1 VSVIWVDSGR
11 FGAPV
16 YDPNTLLLIS
26 GRGANGSA
34 PIDSSQYSNVIGV
47 GGNAAITTSVAD
59 PFGASQGVIGY
70 DGNGDFILFPNV
82 STFNSNTIHSLE
94 FFYRRV
100 SGNAMLY
107 QRAGSVGDWNGTNG
121 VEMLIYISGNVF
133 DMPFNNGTSAPTSIT
148 INGGAALA
156 ANTWIHCLE
165 SYNGATTRL
174 FINGSLVGSSSAAR
188 AIPSSVSAP
197 RMGDYSLASGLSM
210 NGQLAQVRWRNVA
223 VIANFTPPPAPFT
236 P

>member
-1 VSVIWVDSGR
+1 MIVSRRRPGT
-11 FGAPV
+11 A

-59 PFGASQGVIGY
+59 PFGALQGVIGF
-70 DGNGDFILFPNV
+70 DGTGDSILLPNV
-82 STFNSNTIHSLE
+82 STFNSNTTHSLE

-100 SGNAMLY
+100 SGSAMFY
-107 QRAGSVGDWNGTNG
+107 QRSGSVGNWNDLNG

-133 DMPFNNGTSAPTSIT
+133 DMPFNNGTSTPASIT
-148 INGGAALA
+148 ITSGAALA

-165 SYNGATTRL
+165 SYNGVTTRL
-174 FINGSLVGSSSAAR
+174 FINGSVVGSSNAAR
-188 AIPSSVSAP
+188 VIPSSVSAP

-210 NGQLAQVRWRNVA
+210 NGQLAQIRWRNVA